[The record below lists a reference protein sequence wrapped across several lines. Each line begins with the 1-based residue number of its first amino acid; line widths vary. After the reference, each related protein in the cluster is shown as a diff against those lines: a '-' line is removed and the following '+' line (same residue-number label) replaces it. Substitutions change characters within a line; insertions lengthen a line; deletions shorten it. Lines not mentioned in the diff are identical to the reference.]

1 MVHRVFENRRD
12 LAIEMVLGSV
22 CIVALVW
29 LLFLIEIFLSPKSII
44 YRKVFKLICNIRY
57 INGVERKMN
66 ELITVI
72 ISVGL
77 SIMSYLVLSRW
88 TIKKLE
94 QELPIRIRNWFQ
106 RDQAGQSSV
115 DARKLR
121 KGEQIITKALMQDY
135 PEVEMLTEAVNYLSE
150 RLTPQDQEFFET
162 NPEVILRLFT
172 KYKPVID
179 GLLKKYIPM
188 KEERKTGYNPL
199 VP

>member
-1 MVHRVFENRRD
+1 
-12 LAIEMVLGSV
+12 
-22 CIVALVW
+22 
-29 LLFLIEIFLSPKSII
+29 
-44 YRKVFKLICNIRY
+44 
-57 INGVERKMN
+57 MN